1 MAGDAF
7 SEALALIPLIH
18 LQVAANQRVLLMGAD
33 AAPAALAVL
42 RYPQTV
48 EVVIVDDSARSP
60 AQLGDK
66 RVKYAPNLA
75 AIPAAWKADLLIVA
89 TPGISP
95 VKVQALRAHHRADT
109 GVAVFAVAR
118 ASQVRATKDTLRLSW
133 SVVQPYREFTP
144 DVEDPTARVAWF
156 LMAADHGFKRH
167 RAVPPWSKRMTDKY
181 VPAVFTLAK
190 DEYAL
195 AYGGGA

>member
-1 MAGDAF
+1 
-7 SEALALIPLIH
+7 
-18 LQVAANQRVLLMGAD
+18 
-33 AAPAALAVL
+33 
-42 RYPQTV
+42 
-48 EVVIVDDSARSP
+48 
-60 AQLGDK
+60 
-66 RVKYAPNLA
+66 
-75 AIPAAWKADLLIVA
+75 LIVA
-89 TPGISP
+89 TPGISQ

-118 ASQVRATKDTLRLSW
+118 ASQVRATKDILRLSW